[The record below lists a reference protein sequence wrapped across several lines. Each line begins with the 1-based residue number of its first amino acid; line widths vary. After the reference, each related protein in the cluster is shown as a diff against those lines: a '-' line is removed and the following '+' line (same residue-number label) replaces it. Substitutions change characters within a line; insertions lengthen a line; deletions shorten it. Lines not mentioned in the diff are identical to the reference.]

1 MNLNNSAGSKKK
13 KNKKKN
19 KKKKKEKREK
29 RHGQVTHVAGW
40 QAGPTPFGS
49 HV

>member
-1 MNLNNSAGSKKK
+1 MNLSNSAGSKKK
-13 KNKKKN
+13 KNKT